1 VYFDDFENEPKNEE
15 PQHFGQDLFVAAESV
30 INPMGE
36 FHEDNH
42 FVEDQVFEEAAPFE
56 QA

>member
-1 VYFDDFENEPKNEE
+1 MYFDDFENEPKNEE